1 MKKPIYLLLLLL
13 LLGIS
18 GFAQSTADLSFYKY
32 PKQIPAKY
40 ILDPKEE
47 YKRLKAEGLPEGW
60 KENEF
65 DRYCEL
71 MSFQKANA
79 FLSGEVYMGW
89 DDLENYLNDVL
100 RKIVGKKSMTNN
112 NIHAYA
118 NRNAEFNAYA
128 IHDGTFYVNIGLLA
142 DVKDEAGLACILGH
156 EYTHFKKNHLRK
168 SMLERMR
175 ATTKK
180 MRDKNTDLVLGS
192 LHNSRR
198 FEQEADSM
206 GAVYAAKAGYNL
218 KSGINNFYQLRFMED
233 KEKSKQSE
241 DDDSGEVA
249 NSDEDDD
256 VAKKKDE
263 HGDKVLA
270 SHPDL
275 QRRIKYFKRFARKF
289 NPDSAQNYIVSKST
303 FKTLQ
308 AQARVETLNVL
319 LENFSY
325 KTCTEKAFTYYLLDP
340 GNDAYVYYIL
350 EASRRAIL
358 AHKDLFKKP
367 FLTEDYSKDVYDDL
381 DKGILANLEI
391 LVPDTN
397 QFKKIK
403 ATDLLIDD
411 SKDFPFKL
419 WDEAFNYF
427 SKIAT
432 ERQIKESYLTIALAA
447 QNSAD
452 RKENL
457 INYLAFEKIKNRSFA
472 QALLDK
478 RLLSDLEGNKKEM
491 VVTGK
496 VSFIEDHSYGYHK
509 KQLMSE
515 EKTPEYINTL
525 NEFLKKNYP
534 AKELVMYHDMAKE
547 DLSKAMK
554 YQQAMLSS
562 LVSYSLLAERKE
574 DGEEETTADEE
585 EEKPKK
591 HKKKSEADDE
601 EFNNYQDFISPLQST
616 NFYAKKKKKKK
627 KKEPEITHH
636 FIKSDSSIETFIL
649 TPEVWSMFKKDE
661 LKSLETITTT
671 SFEDHTQFLGV
682 KLKTSAVTENSAAL
696 LIVLCNPYLCCSL
709 PCIEI
714 GSRVKSGS
722 GKFAYEVT
730 YYSFTPNSKNQKQSY
745 YKELV
750 HYKMYKAYY
759 LNSMNNAFGSKTK
772 E

>member
-1 MKKPIYLLLLLL
+1 MKKFIYLLVFFLPS
-13 LLGIS
+13 INS
-18 GFAQSTADLSFYKY
+18 FSQSATDLAYYKY

-71 MSFQKANA
+71 MSFQKANS
-79 FLSGEVYMGW
+79 FLTGEVYLGW
-89 DDLENYLNDVL
+89 DDLENYLNSVL
-100 RKIVGKKSMTNN
+100 KKVVGKKAMVNN

-156 EYTHFKKNHLRK
+156 EYVHFKKNHLRR

-175 ATTKK
+175 ASTKK
-180 MRDKNTDLVLGS
+180 VRDKNEDLVLGS

-198 FEQEADSM
+198 FEQEADSL

-218 KSGINNFYQLRFMED
+218 KSGVNNFYQLRFMEE
-233 KEKSKQSE
+233 KESTKADA
-241 DDDSGEVA
+241 DDDAQVS
-249 NSDEDDD
+249 NDDEDSDS
-256 VAKKKDE
+256 KTNKKDE
-263 HGDKVLA
+263 HGDKVLS

-275 QRRIKYFKRFARKF
+275 QRRIKYFKRFVRRF
-289 NPDSAQNYIVSKST
+289 NPDSAQNYIISKSV
-303 FKTLQ
+303 FKDLQ
-308 AQARVETLNVL
+308 AQARVETLNAL

-340 GNDAYVYYIL
+340 TNDAYVYYVL

-358 AHKDLFKKP
+358 VYKDLYKKP

-403 ATDLLIDD
+403 ATDLLIEDA
-411 SKDFPFKL
+411 KDFPFKV
-419 WDEAFNYF
+419 WEEAFAYF
-427 SKIAT
+427 QKIT
-432 ERQIKESYLTIALAA
+432 EERNIKESYLTLALAA

-452 RKENL
+452 RKEKL
-457 INYLAFEKIKNRSFA
+457 IKYLSFEKVKYRSFA

-478 RLLSDLEGNKKEM
+478 RILKDLEDNKKEL

-496 VSFIEDHSYGYHK
+496 VNFIEDHRYGYHS

-515 EKTPEYINTL
+515 EKTPEYINAL
-525 NEFLKKNYP
+525 SDFLKKKYP
-534 AKELVMYHDMAKE
+534 AKELVMYQDMAKE
-547 DLSKAMK
+547 DMAKAMK
-554 YQQAMLSS
+554 YRLAMLSS
-562 LVSYSLLAERKE
+562 LVSYSLLAARKE
-574 DGEEETTADEE
+574 DSDDENNSSTDDDT
-585 EEKPKK
+585 PKK
-591 HKKKSEADDE
+591 KKKKSESDDE
-601 EFNNYQDFISPLQST
+601 EFSNYEEFASPLLST
-616 NFYAKKKKKKK
+616 DFFAKKKKKKK

-636 FIKSDSSIETFIL
+636 FIKSDSAIQTFVL
-649 TPEVWSMFKKDE
+649 TPEVWSMFKKDN
-661 LKSLETITTT
+661 LKSLETVTTT
-671 SFEDHTQFLGV
+671 SFEDHTKLMGLQ
-682 KLKTSAVTENSAAL
+682 LKTNSEEMNIAEL
-696 LIVLCNPYLCCSL
+696 LLCCCQPWL
-709 PCIEI
+709 ICTVPCIEMY
-714 GSRVKSGS
+714 SRVQRGS
-722 GKFAYEVT
+722 TKYAYQVT
-730 YYSFTPNSKNQKQSY
+730 YYSFTPNSKNQKQTY
-745 YKELV
+745 YEETV
-750 HYKMYKAYY
+750 RYKMYKPYY
-759 LNSMNNAFGSKTK
+759 VNSMNNAFGSKTQ